1 MELNIRTTQPID
13 TEYEFQT
20 RLEILDLD
28 KEREKGI
35 VYGRDFFIRDSQA
48 IKKDIKSDSS
58 IFSSKYGAS
67 ILDQDAFKDR
77 YRCRCGHLRG
87 ALYNGEECPTCH

>member
-28 KEREKGI
+28 KERERGI

-48 IKKDIKSDSS
+48 IKKDIKMHLKIVIDVNVV
-58 IFSSKYGAS
+58 
-67 ILDQDAFKDR
+67 ILE
-77 YRCRCGHLRG
+77 GHYITAKNVLHVMRK
-87 ALYNGEECPTCH
+87 LNM

>member
-28 KEREKGI
+28 KERERGI
-35 VYGRDFFIRDSQA
+35 VYGRDFLLETPRLLRKISNQMHL
-48 IKKDIKSDSS
+48 SS
-58 IFSSKYGAS
+58 PVSMV
-67 ILDQDAFKDR
+67 
-77 YRCRCGHLRG
+77 HLS
-87 ALYNGEECPTCH
+87 

>member
-28 KEREKGI
+28 KERERGI
-35 VYGRDFFIRDSQA
+35 VYGRDFFIRDSHA
-48 IKKDIKSDSS
+48 IKKDI
-58 IFSSKYGAS
+58 Y
-67 ILDQDAFKDR
+67 LLQ
-77 YRCRCGHLRG
+77 
-87 ALYNGEECPTCH
+87 